1 MMLRKNSDKNTYK
14 HKVSVMSTEENKQL
28 WGNKEEENGGFHA
41 ALVMNHLYGIAFDY
55 NNIIYDYC

>member
-1 MMLRKNSDKNTYK
+1 
-14 HKVSVMSTEENKQL
+14 MSTEENKQI

-55 NNIIYDYC
+55 NNIIYDYCWVVKNEYVG